1 MNKLRYL
8 FLFIPIISFSQK
20 QATDT
25 WFEDAK
31 LGIFIHWG
39 MYAVNGTS
47 ESWAFHN
54 KTVPYDQYM
63 AQMKGFKAEKYVPSQ
78 WVALIQ
84 ESGAKYC
91 VITTKHHDGLSLFD
105 TQLLTLQAKKN
116 KNWQSK
122 YPLSTV
128 HQSPVQQDLI
138 APLFAELKK
147 AGIHTGAYYSLLDWS
162 SNDYPAFLKD
172 SSRYLI
178 QNEPERWEHFL
189 NFMHGQIEEIS
200 SMYKPDLYWFDGDWE
215 HSEKEW
221 QASKIDSIIK
231 HYNPHAIL
239 NGRLKSF
246 GDYDTPEQNMPI
258 IHPDKKT
265 WELCLTTNDNWG
277 YRPQDTNFKSHFEL
291 LSIFTECLN
300 MGGNLLL
307 DIGPKADGTIPDE
320 QVAILK
326 EFGRWT
332 HKHASAIYGTHAGL
346 PDGHYHGSSTLSKD
360 SLTLNLFVPSP
371 QGQDLKSSPLTIRIF
386 IKGLKSKPQ
395 SIQLIGSAR
404 QLVIQEVG
412 KISWSSVPGTLFIDI
427 PISEMDALISVV
439 EIKFN
444 EPIQLYRGKGGFH

>member
-1 MNKLRYL
+1 MNKLFHL
-8 FLFIPIISFSQK
+8 LLCIPFVSFSQK
-20 QATDT
+20 QVSDT

-54 KTVPYDQYM
+54 KTVSYDQYM
-63 AQMKGFKAEKYVPSQ
+63 KQMTGFSAENYKPDQ
-78 WVALIQ
+78 WAALIQ

-91 VITTKHHDGLSLFD
+91 VITTKHHDGLSLYD
-105 TQLLTLQAKKN
+105 TKIRTASPKKN
-116 KNWQSK
+116 TNWTPK
-122 YPLSTV
+122 LPLSTV
-128 HQSPVQQDLI
+128 YQSPCKQDLI
-138 APLFAELKK
+138 APLFKELKK

-162 SNDYPAFLKD
+162 SNDYPGFLKD
-172 SSRYLI
+172 SSRYQIKDDLA
-178 QNEPERWEHFL
+178 RWQRFL
-189 NFMHGQIEEIS
+189 DFMHGQIEELAS
-200 SMYKPDLYWFDGDWE
+200 RYNPDLYWFDGDWE
-215 HSEKEW
+215 HSEQEW
-221 QASKIDSIIK
+221 QAAKIDSIIK
-231 HYNPHAIL
+231 NYNPHAIL

-258 IHPDKKT
+258 LHPDKNT

-277 YRPQDTNFKSHFEL
+277 YRPQDKNFKSHFEL

-307 DIGPKADGTIPDE
+307 DIGPKADGTIPEE

-332 HKHASAIYGTHAGL
+332 KKHATAIYGTTAGL

-360 SLTLNLFVPSP
+360 SMTLNLFVPSP
-371 QGQDLKSSPLTIRIF
+371 QGQQLNSIPLTTRIF

-395 SIQLIGSAR
+395 SVQLMGASTS
-404 QLVIQEVG
+404 LVVKEVG

-427 PISEMDALISVV
+427 PISEMDKMISVV